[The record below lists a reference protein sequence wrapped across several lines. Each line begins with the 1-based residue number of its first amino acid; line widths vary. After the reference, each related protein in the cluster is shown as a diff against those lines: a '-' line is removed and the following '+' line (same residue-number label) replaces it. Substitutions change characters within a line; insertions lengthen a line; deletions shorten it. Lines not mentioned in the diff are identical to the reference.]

1 MSLDVR
7 DICFSYGERRVL
19 DSVSFGMG
27 EGILSVLGPNGAGKS
42 TLIKCL
48 AGVHSP
54 SSGNAS
60 FGGRDL
66 LGPRD
71 PKGLRLAY
79 MSQEPPSSTDLTVL
93 EVMLL
98 GFADSLSMRVSD
110 EELDRAMRP
119 LEDLGLEELAQR
131 PLNELS
137 GGQCQM
143 VMIAQCL
150 VADPEIVLLDEP
162 MNNLDLH
169 RELQM
174 FELMR
179 RITDERGLTTLMV
192 LHDVNFAARYSD
204 RLLVL
209 KDGRVYAEGAP
220 EDVVTEDMLRDVYR
234 VEALVD
240 RDPRGCV
247 RVDPVR
253 ALDV

>member
-7 DICFSYGERRVL
+7 DVCFSYGERSVL
-19 DSVSFGMG
+19 DSVSFEMG

-42 TLIKCL
+42 TLVKCL
-48 AGVHSP
+48 AGVHLP
-54 SSGNAS
+54 SSGTVT
-60 FGGRDL
+60 FGGADLRSRDSG
-66 LGPRD
+66 GP
-71 PKGLRLAY
+71 RLAY
-79 MSQEPPSSTDLTVL
+79 MSQEPPRSMDLTVL

-98 GFADSLSMRVSD
+98 ALAGSLSMRVSD
-110 EELDRAMRP
+110 EDLDCAMGP
-119 LEDLGLEELAQR
+119 LEELGLEGLAQR
-131 PLNELS
+131 PINELS

-150 VADPEIVLLDEP
+150 VADPEIVILDEP

-174 FELMR
+174 FDLMR
-179 RITDERGLTTLMV
+179 KITDERGLTTLMV

-204 RLLVL
+204 RMLVL
-209 KDGRVYAEGAP
+209 KDGRVYAEGVP
-220 EDVVTEDMLRDVYR
+220 ENVVTEEMLRDVYR

-247 RVDPVR
+247 RVDPLR

>member
-7 DICFSYGERRVL
+7 DVCFSYGERSVL
-19 DSVSFGMG
+19 DSVSFEMG

-42 TLIKCL
+42 TLVKCL
-48 AGVHSP
+48 AGVHLP
-54 SSGNAS
+54 SSGTVT
-60 FGGRDL
+60 FGGADLRSRDSG
-66 LGPRD
+66 GP
-71 PKGLRLAY
+71 RLAY
-79 MSQEPPSSTDLTVL
+79 MSQEPPRSMDLTVL

-98 GFADSLSMRVSD
+98 GLAGSLSMRVSD
-110 EELDRAMRP
+110 EDLDCAMGP
-119 LEDLGLEELAQR
+119 LEELGLEGLAQR
-131 PLNELS
+131 SINELS

-150 VADPEIVLLDEP
+150 VADPEIVILDEP

-174 FELMR
+174 FDLMR
-179 RITDERGLTTLMV
+179 KITDERGLTTLMV

-204 RLLVL
+204 RMLVL
-209 KDGRVYAEGAP
+209 KDGRVYAEGVP
-220 EDVVTEDMLRDVYR
+220 ENVVTEEMLRDVYR

-247 RVDPVR
+247 RVDPLR

>member
-7 DICFSYGERRVL
+7 DVCFSYGERSVL
-19 DSVSFGMG
+19 DSVSFEMG

-42 TLIKCL
+42 TLVKCL
-48 AGVHSP
+48 AGVHLP
-54 SSGNAS
+54 SSGTVT
-60 FGGRDL
+60 FGGADLRSRDSG
-66 LGPRD
+66 GP
-71 PKGLRLAY
+71 RLAY
-79 MSQEPPSSTDLTVL
+79 MSQEPPRSMDLTVL

-98 GFADSLSMRVSD
+98 GLAGSLSMRVSD
-110 EELDRAMRP
+110 EDLDCAMGP
-119 LEDLGLEELAQR
+119 LKELGLEGLAQR
-131 PLNELS
+131 PINELS

-150 VADPEIVLLDEP
+150 VADPEIVILDEP
-162 MNNLDLH
+162 MNNLDLY

-174 FELMR
+174 FDLMR
-179 RITDERGLTTLMV
+179 KITDERGLTTLMV

-204 RLLVL
+204 RMLVL
-209 KDGRVYAEGAP
+209 KDGRVYAEGVP
-220 EDVVTEDMLRDVYR
+220 ENVVTEEMLRDVYR

-247 RVDPVR
+247 RVDPLR

>member
-7 DICFSYGERRVL
+7 DVCFSYGERSVL
-19 DSVSFGMG
+19 DSVSFEMG

-42 TLIKCL
+42 TLVKCL
-48 AGVHSP
+48 AGVHLP
-54 SSGNAS
+54 SSGTVT
-60 FGGRDL
+60 FGGADLRSRDSG
-66 LGPRD
+66 GP
-71 PKGLRLAY
+71 RLAY
-79 MSQEPPSSTDLTVL
+79 MSQEPPRSMDLTVL

-98 GFADSLSMRVSD
+98 GLAGSLSMRVSD
-110 EELDRAMRP
+110 EDLDCAMGP
-119 LEDLGLEELAQR
+119 LEELGLEGLAQR
-131 PLNELS
+131 PINELS

-150 VADPEIVLLDEP
+150 VADPEIVILDEP

-174 FELMR
+174 FDLMR
-179 RITDERGLTTLMV
+179 KITDERGLTTLMV

-204 RLLVL
+204 RMLVL
-209 KDGRVYAEGAP
+209 KDGRVYSEGVP
-220 EDVVTEDMLRDVYR
+220 EDVVTEEMLRDVYC

-247 RVDPVR
+247 RVDPLR

>member
-7 DICFSYGERRVL
+7 DVCFSYGERSVL
-19 DSVSFGMG
+19 DSVSFEMG

-42 TLIKCL
+42 TLVKCL
-48 AGVHSP
+48 AGVHLP
-54 SSGNAS
+54 SSGTVT
-60 FGGRDL
+60 FGGADLRSRDSG
-66 LGPRD
+66 GPRQ
-71 PKGLRLAY
+71 AY
-79 MSQEPPSSTDLTVL
+79 MSQEPPRSMDLTVL

-98 GFADSLSMRVSD
+98 GLAGSLSMRVSD
-110 EELDRAMRP
+110 EDLDCAMGP
-119 LEDLGLEELAQR
+119 LEELGLEGLAQR
-131 PLNELS
+131 PINELS

-150 VADPEIVLLDEP
+150 VADPEIVILDEP

-174 FELMR
+174 FDLMR
-179 RITDERGLTTLMV
+179 KITDERGLTTLMV

-204 RLLVL
+204 RMLVL
-209 KDGRVYAEGAP
+209 KDGRVYSEGVP
-220 EDVVTEDMLRDVYR
+220 EDVVTEEMLRDVYR

-240 RDPRGCV
+240 RDPRECV
-247 RVDPVR
+247 RVDPLR

>member
-7 DICFSYGERRVL
+7 DVCFSYGERSVL
-19 DSVSFGMG
+19 DSVSFEMG

-42 TLIKCL
+42 TLVKCL
-48 AGVHSP
+48 AGVHLP
-54 SSGNAS
+54 SSGTVT
-60 FGGRDL
+60 FGGADLRSRDSG
-66 LGPRD
+66 GP
-71 PKGLRLAY
+71 RLAY
-79 MSQEPPSSTDLTVL
+79 MSQEPPRSMDLTVL

-98 GFADSLSMRVSD
+98 GLAGSLSMRVSD
-110 EELDRAMRP
+110 EDLDCAMGP
-119 LEDLGLEELAQR
+119 LEELGLEGLAQR
-131 PLNELS
+131 PINELS

-150 VADPEIVLLDEP
+150 VADPEIVILDEP

-174 FELMR
+174 FDLMR
-179 RITDERGLTTLMV
+179 KITDERGLTTLMV

-204 RLLVL
+204 RMLVL
-209 KDGRVYAEGAP
+209 KDGRVYAEGVP
-220 EDVVTEDMLRDVYR
+220 KNVVTEEMLRDVYR

-247 RVDPVR
+247 RVDPLR

>member
-1 MSLDVR
+1 MSLDIR
-7 DICFSYGERRVL
+7 DVCFSYGERSVL
-19 DSVSFGMG
+19 DSVSFEMG

-42 TLIKCL
+42 TLVKCL
-48 AGVHSP
+48 AGVHLP
-54 SSGNAS
+54 SSGTVT
-60 FGGRDL
+60 FGGADLRSRDSG
-66 LGPRD
+66 GP
-71 PKGLRLAY
+71 RLAY
-79 MSQEPPSSTDLTVL
+79 MSQEPPRSMDLTVL

-98 GFADSLSMRVSD
+98 GLAGSLSMRVSD
-110 EELDRAMRP
+110 EDLDCAMGP
-119 LEDLGLEELAQR
+119 LEELGLEGLAQR
-131 PLNELS
+131 PINELS

-150 VADPEIVLLDEP
+150 VADPEIVILDEP

-174 FELMR
+174 FDLMR
-179 RITDERGLTTLMV
+179 KITDERGLTTLMV

-204 RLLVL
+204 RMLVL
-209 KDGRVYAEGAP
+209 KDGRVYSEGVP
-220 EDVVTEDMLRDVYR
+220 EDVVTEEMLRDVYR

-247 RVDPVR
+247 RVDPLR

>member
-7 DICFSYGERRVL
+7 DVCFSYGERSVL
-19 DSVSFGMG
+19 DSVSFEMG

-42 TLIKCL
+42 TLVKCL
-48 AGVHSP
+48 AGVHLP
-54 SSGNAS
+54 SSGTVT
-60 FGGRDL
+60 FGGADLRSRDSG
-66 LGPRD
+66 GP
-71 PKGLRLAY
+71 RLAY
-79 MSQEPPSSTDLTVL
+79 MSQEPPRSMDLTVL

-98 GFADSLSMRVSD
+98 GLAGSLYMRVSD
-110 EELDRAMRP
+110 EDLDCAMGP
-119 LEDLGLEELAQR
+119 LEELGLEGLAQR
-131 PLNELS
+131 PINELS

-150 VADPEIVLLDEP
+150 VADPEIVILDEP

-174 FELMR
+174 FDLMR
-179 RITDERGLTTLMV
+179 KITDERGLTTLMV

-204 RLLVL
+204 RMLVL
-209 KDGRVYAEGAP
+209 KDGRVYAEGVP
-220 EDVVTEDMLRDVYR
+220 ENVVTEEMLRDVYR

-247 RVDPVR
+247 RVDPLR

>member
-7 DICFSYGERRVL
+7 DVCFSYGERSVL
-19 DSVSFGMG
+19 DSVSFEMG

-42 TLIKCL
+42 TLVKCL
-48 AGVHSP
+48 AGVHLP
-54 SSGNAS
+54 SSGTVT
-60 FGGRDL
+60 FGGADLRSRDSG
-66 LGPRD
+66 GP
-71 PKGLRLAY
+71 RLAY
-79 MSQEPPSSTDLTVL
+79 MSQEPPRSMDLTVL

-98 GFADSLSMRVSD
+98 GLAGSLSMRVSD
-110 EELDRAMRP
+110 EDLDCAMGP
-119 LEDLGLEELAQR
+119 LEELGLEGLAQR
-131 PLNELS
+131 PINELS

-150 VADPEIVLLDEP
+150 VADPEIVILDEP

-174 FELMR
+174 FDLMR
-179 RITDERGLTTLMV
+179 KITDERGLTTLMV

-204 RLLVL
+204 RMLVL
-209 KDGRVYAEGAP
+209 KDGRVYAEGVP
-220 EDVVTEDMLRDVYR
+220 ENVVTEEMLRDVYR

-247 RVDPVR
+247 RVDPLR

>member
-7 DICFSYGERRVL
+7 DVCFSYGERSVL
-19 DSVSFGMG
+19 DSVSFEMG

-42 TLIKCL
+42 TLVKCL
-48 AGVHSP
+48 AGVHLP
-54 SSGNAS
+54 SSGTVT
-60 FGGRDL
+60 FGGADLRSRDSG
-66 LGPRD
+66 GP
-71 PKGLRLAY
+71 RLAY
-79 MSQEPPSSTDLTVL
+79 MSQEPPRSMDLTVL

-98 GFADSLSMRVSD
+98 GLAGSLSMRVSD
-110 EELDRAMRP
+110 EDLDCAMGP
-119 LEDLGLEELAQR
+119 LEELGLEGLAQR
-131 PLNELS
+131 PINELS

-150 VADPEIVLLDEP
+150 VADPEIVILDEP

-174 FELMR
+174 FDLMR
-179 RITDERGLTTLMV
+179 KITDERGLTTLMV

-204 RLLVL
+204 RMLVL
-209 KDGRVYAEGAP
+209 KDGRVYSEGVP
-220 EDVVTEDMLRDVYR
+220 EDVVTEEMLRDVYR

-247 RVDPVR
+247 RVDPLR

>member
-7 DICFSYGERRVL
+7 DVCFSYGERSVL
-19 DSVSFGMG
+19 DSVSFEMG

-42 TLIKCL
+42 TLVKCL
-48 AGVHSP
+48 AGVHLP
-54 SSGNAS
+54 SSGTVT
-60 FGGRDL
+60 FGGADLRSRDSG
-66 LGPRD
+66 GP
-71 PKGLRLAY
+71 RLAY
-79 MSQEPPSSTDLTVL
+79 MSQEPPRSMDLTVL

-98 GFADSLSMRVSD
+98 GLAGSLSMRVSD
-110 EELDRAMRP
+110 EDLDCAMGP
-119 LEDLGLEELAQR
+119 LEELGLEGLAQR
-131 PLNELS
+131 PINELS

-150 VADPEIVLLDEP
+150 VADPEIVILDEP

-174 FELMR
+174 FDLMR
-179 RITDERGLTTLMV
+179 KITGERGLTTLMV

-204 RLLVL
+204 RMLVL
-209 KDGRVYAEGAP
+209 KDGRVYSEGVP
-220 EDVVTEDMLRDVYR
+220 EDVVTEEMLRDVYR

-247 RVDPVR
+247 RVDPLR

>member
-7 DICFSYGERRVL
+7 DVCFSYGERSVL
-19 DSVSFGMG
+19 DSVSFEMG

-42 TLIKCL
+42 TLVKCL
-48 AGVHSP
+48 AGVHLP
-54 SSGNAS
+54 SSGTVT
-60 FGGRDL
+60 FGGADLRSRDSG
-66 LGPRD
+66 GP
-71 PKGLRLAY
+71 RLAY
-79 MSQEPPSSTDLTVL
+79 MSQEPPRSMDLTVL

-98 GFADSLSMRVSD
+98 GLAGSLSMRVSD
-110 EELDRAMRP
+110 EDLDCAMGP
-119 LEDLGLEELAQR
+119 LEELGLEGLAQR
-131 PLNELS
+131 PINELS

-150 VADPEIVLLDEP
+150 VADPEIVILDEP

-174 FELMR
+174 FDLMR
-179 RITDERGLTTLMV
+179 KITDERGLTTLMV

-204 RLLVL
+204 RMLVL
-209 KDGRVYAEGAP
+209 KDGRVYSEGVP
-220 EDVVTEDMLRDVYR
+220 EDVVTEEMLRDVYR

-240 RDPRGCV
+240 RDLRGCV
-247 RVDPVR
+247 RVDPLR

>member
-27 EGILSVLGPNGAGKS
+27 EGILSILGPNGAGKS
-42 TLIKCL
+42 TLVKCL

-119 LEDLGLEELAQR
+119 LEELGLEELAQR

-209 KDGRVYAEGAP
+209 KDGRVYADGAP

-234 VEALVD
+234 VEAQVD
-240 RDPRGCV
+240 RDSMGCV

>member
-1 MSLDVR
+1 MSLDIR
-7 DICFSYGERRVL
+7 DVCFSYGERSVL
-19 DSVSFGMG
+19 DSVSFEMG

-42 TLIKCL
+42 TLVKCL
-48 AGVHSP
+48 AGVHLP
-54 SSGNAS
+54 SSGTVT
-60 FGGRDL
+60 FGGADLRSRDSG
-66 LGPRD
+66 GP
-71 PKGLRLAY
+71 RLAY
-79 MSQEPPSSTDLTVL
+79 MSQEPPRSMDLTVL

-98 GFADSLSMRVSD
+98 GLAGSLSMRVSD

-119 LEDLGLEELAQR
+119 LEELGLEELAQR

-174 FELMR
+174 FDLMR
-179 RITDERGLTTLMV
+179 KITDERGLTTLMV

-209 KDGRVYAEGAP
+209 KDGRVYADGAP

-234 VEALVD
+234 VEAQVD
-240 RDPRGCV
+240 RDSMGCV

>member
-7 DICFSYGERRVL
+7 DVCFSYGERSVL
-19 DSVSFGMG
+19 DSVSFEMG

-42 TLIKCL
+42 TLVKCL
-48 AGVHSP
+48 AGVHLP
-54 SSGNAS
+54 SSGTVT
-60 FGGRDL
+60 FGGADLRSRDSG
-66 LGPRD
+66 GP
-71 PKGLRLAY
+71 RLAY
-79 MSQEPPSSTDLTVL
+79 MSQEPPRSMDLTVL

-98 GFADSLSMRVSD
+98 GLAGSLSMRVSD
-110 EELDRAMRP
+110 EDLDCAMGP
-119 LEDLGLEELAQR
+119 LKELGLEGLAQR
-131 PLNELS
+131 PINELS

-150 VADPEIVLLDEP
+150 VADPEIVILDEP

-174 FELMR
+174 FDLMR
-179 RITDERGLTTLMV
+179 KITDERGLTTLMV

-204 RLLVL
+204 RMLVL
-209 KDGRVYAEGAP
+209 KDGRVYAEGVP
-220 EDVVTEDMLRDVYR
+220 ENVVTEEMLRDVYR

-247 RVDPVR
+247 RVDPLR

>member
-7 DICFSYGERRVL
+7 NVCFSYGERSVL
-19 DSVSFGMG
+19 DSVSFEMG

-42 TLIKCL
+42 TLVKCL
-48 AGVHSP
+48 AGVHLP
-54 SSGNAS
+54 SSGTVT
-60 FGGRDL
+60 FGGADLRSRDSG
-66 LGPRD
+66 GP
-71 PKGLRLAY
+71 RLAY
-79 MSQEPPSSTDLTVL
+79 MSQEPPRSMDLTVL

-98 GFADSLSMRVSD
+98 GLAGSLSMRVSD
-110 EELDRAMRP
+110 EDLDCAMGP
-119 LEDLGLEELAQR
+119 LEELGLEGLAQR
-131 PLNELS
+131 PINELS

-150 VADPEIVLLDEP
+150 VADPEIVILDEP

-174 FELMR
+174 FDLMR
-179 RITDERGLTTLMV
+179 KITDERGLTTLMV

-204 RLLVL
+204 RMLVL
-209 KDGRVYAEGAP
+209 KDGRVYSEGVP
-220 EDVVTEDMLRDVYR
+220 EDVVTEEMLRDVYR

-240 RDPRGCV
+240 RDPRECV
-247 RVDPVR
+247 RVDPLR

>member
-7 DICFSYGERRVL
+7 DVCFSYGERSVL
-19 DSVSFGMG
+19 DSVSFEMG

-42 TLIKCL
+42 TLVKCL
-48 AGVHSP
+48 AGVHLP
-54 SSGNAS
+54 SSGTVT
-60 FGGRDL
+60 FGGADLRSRDSG
-66 LGPRD
+66 GP
-71 PKGLRLAY
+71 RLAY
-79 MSQEPPSSTDLTVL
+79 MSQEPPRSMDLTVL

-98 GFADSLSMRVSD
+98 GLAGSLSMRVSD
-110 EELDRAMRP
+110 EDLDCAMGP
-119 LEDLGLEELAQR
+119 LEELGLEGLAQR
-131 PLNELS
+131 PINELS

-150 VADPEIVLLDEP
+150 VADPEIVILDEP

-174 FELMR
+174 FDLMR
-179 RITDERGLTTLMV
+179 KITDERGLTTLMV

-204 RLLVL
+204 RMLVL
-209 KDGRVYAEGAP
+209 KDGRVYSEGVP
-220 EDVVTEDMLRDVYR
+220 EDVVTEEMLRDVYR

-240 RDPRGCV
+240 RDPRECV
-247 RVDPVR
+247 RVDPLR

>member
-19 DSVSFGMG
+19 DSVSFGIG
-27 EGILSVLGPNGAGKS
+27 KGILSVLGPNGAGKS
-42 TLIKCL
+42 TLVKCL

-54 SSGNAS
+54 SSGTAS
-60 FGGRDL
+60 FGGMDL

-71 PKGLRLAY
+71 PGGLRLAY
-79 MSQEPPSSTDLTVL
+79 MSQEPPSSTDLT
-93 EVMLL
+93 M
-98 GFADSLSMRVSD
+98 G
-110 EELDRAMRP
+110 P
-119 LEDLGLEELAQR
+119 LEELGLEELAQR

-204 RLLVL
+204 RMLVL

>member
-7 DICFSYGERRVL
+7 NVCFSYGERSVL
-19 DSVSFGMG
+19 DSVSFEMG

-42 TLIKCL
+42 TLVKCL
-48 AGVHSP
+48 AGVHLP
-54 SSGNAS
+54 SSGTVT
-60 FGGRDL
+60 FGGADLRSRDSG
-66 LGPRD
+66 GP
-71 PKGLRLAY
+71 RLAY
-79 MSQEPPSSTDLTVL
+79 MSQEPPRSMDLTVL

-98 GFADSLSMRVSD
+98 GLAGSLSMRVSD
-110 EELDRAMRP
+110 EDLDCAMGP
-119 LEDLGLEELAQR
+119 LEELGLEGLAQR
-131 PLNELS
+131 PINELS

-150 VADPEIVLLDEP
+150 VADPEIVILDEP

-174 FELMR
+174 FDLMR
-179 RITDERGLTTLMV
+179 KITDERGLTTLMV

-204 RLLVL
+204 RMLVL
-209 KDGRVYAEGAP
+209 KDGRVYSEGVP
-220 EDVVTEDMLRDVYR
+220 EDVVTEEMLRDVYR

-247 RVDPVR
+247 RVDPLR

>member
-7 DICFSYGERRVL
+7 NVCFSYGERSVL
-19 DSVSFGMG
+19 DSVSFEMG

-42 TLIKCL
+42 TLVKCL
-48 AGVHSP
+48 AGVHLP
-54 SSGNAS
+54 SSGTVT
-60 FGGRDL
+60 FGGADLRSRDSG
-66 LGPRD
+66 GP
-71 PKGLRLAY
+71 RLAY
-79 MSQEPPSSTDLTVL
+79 MSQEPPRSMDLTVL

-98 GFADSLSMRVSD
+98 GLAGSLSMRVSD
-110 EELDRAMRP
+110 EDLDCAMGP
-119 LEDLGLEELAQR
+119 LEELGLEGLAQR
-131 PLNELS
+131 PINELS

-150 VADPEIVLLDEP
+150 VADPEIVILDEP

-169 RELQM
+169 MELQM
-174 FELMR
+174 FDLMR
-179 RITDERGLTTLMV
+179 KITDERGLTTLMV

-204 RLLVL
+204 RMLVL
-209 KDGRVYAEGAP
+209 KDGRVYSEGVP
-220 EDVVTEDMLRDVYR
+220 EDVVTEEMLRDVYR

-247 RVDPVR
+247 RVDPLR